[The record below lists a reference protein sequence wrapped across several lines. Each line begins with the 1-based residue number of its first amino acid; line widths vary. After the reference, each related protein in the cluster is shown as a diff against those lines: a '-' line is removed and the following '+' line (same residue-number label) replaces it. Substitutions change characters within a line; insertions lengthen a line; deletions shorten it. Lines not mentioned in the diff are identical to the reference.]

1 MPADLAA
8 KTFELPQARDEHLRK
23 LADCIRALSMDAVQ
37 YAKSGHAGMP
47 MGMADVATVL
57 FGEFLK
63 FDPQNPSW
71 PDRDRFVISNGHGC
85 MLLYSLLF
93 LTGYDGI
100 DIDEIK
106 KFRRIGSNTA
116 GHPEYWH
123 IPGIETTTGPS
134 GQGLA
139 NSVGF
144 ALAERLLNAS
154 FTDDLVDH
162 HTYVFMG
169 DGCLMEGISHE
180 AVSLAGHLGQG
191 KLIAFFDSN
200 SVTIDGPTSL
210 AVSDNQAARFRAS
223 NWHMQEVDGHDTDAI
238 RAAIKSAHEVKDRPS
253 LISCKTI
260 IGFGFPTISGTRKAH
275 SDAPG
280 EDEVAG
286 ARKNLDWDYPPFEI
300 PDHLLQEWRA
310 IGRRSRLQ
318 RAGWEDRL
326 ANAPV
331 PMRMEFKRRQLGVLP
346 SDWRSAISRAKA
358 ELCALKEDVATRK
371 ASGLVLEHLT
381 AVIPEMI
388 GGSTDL
394 TPSNN
399 VRTKNQAEVVS
410 QNFSAKYIHYG
421 VREAATMNG
430 IALHGGFRPYGGT
443 FLTFSDYCRPAI

>member
-1 MPADLAA
+1 
-8 KTFELPQARDEHLRK
+8 
-23 LADCIRALSMDAVQ
+23 
-37 YAKSGHAGMP
+37 
-47 MGMADVATVL
+47 
-57 FGEFLK
+57 
-63 FDPQNPSW
+63 
-71 PDRDRFVISNGHGC
+71 
-85 MLLYSLLF
+85 
-93 LTGYDGI
+93 
-100 DIDEIK
+100 
-106 KFRRIGSNTA
+106 
-116 GHPEYWH
+116 
-123 IPGIETTTGPS
+123 
-134 GQGLA
+134 
-139 NSVGF
+139 
-144 ALAERLLNAS
+144 
-154 FTDDLVDH
+154 
-162 HTYVFMG
+162 
-169 DGCLMEGISHE
+169 
-180 AVSLAGHLGQG
+180 
-191 KLIAFFDSN
+191 
-200 SVTIDGPTSL
+200 
-210 AVSDNQAARFRAS
+210 
-223 NWHMQEVDGHDTDAI
+223 MQEVDGHDTDAI